1 MASIFERWRLINRP
15 SVINVTVSG
24 DASTQ
29 VLNMSARELYQT
41 QDNVQAVVNFLSN
54 SIAQLPLKVYR
65 RDGETERTRDR
76 DSVAALL
83 LWRPNDYMTSFE
95 FIRGLAEEYFV
106 FGCVYVWVVPD
117 TKSESG
123 YSMHLVPTEWIQ
135 STDGGTAYKP
145 GTLRVR
151 TKNDSLTVD
160 IPLEEFT
167 QFKTYSPGNPGGYLS
182 PLSALRQTLL
192 EQVEAGRFRR
202 QLWKS
207 SGRLNAQI
215 TRPKDVEPWDEETK
229 KKFVAAFREAWGS
242 GGSKAGS
249 IPLMEDGME
258 IKPFQTSWKE
268 AEWSQSVVF
277 SREAVAAA
285 YGVNPSLIWHSN
297 TQTYASA
304 KDNAR
309 ALYADCLGPV
319 LQMFQQRLNA
329 FLLPMIGEKPNVYV
343 EFDLEEKLKG
353 SFEERASILQSA
365 VGAPWLTRN
374 EARADNNLPP
384 IEGGDE
390 LITPLNVVT
399 GALAGVN
406 DTPGGS
412 YNYPGVGGDQEGKKR
427 VDTFEQFLKEAYK
440 VAQRN
445 TFERDRCECKQCKQ
459 EVELRIKGKSDAED
473 DETVQKVLVSFFK
486 RQARS
491 IIPKISAGTADFWDA
506 KRWDKELAE
515 DLAPV
520 LQKVS
525 DKHGKATAE
534 ELGAAYV
541 TELTEEYI
549 ETAAQA
555 RAKKINEGTLE
566 KITAELERDLEED
579 EEPDVAHVYEVRE
592 NTAEVLARAA
602 AGAIASF
609 AIQEAAHQ
617 AISEGAP
624 RVVGKIV
631 EKEWVTGP
639 NARESHQAMNGE
651 RVPLDADFSNGQHW
665 PGEDIGD
672 PAESCGCNCT
682 TEVVISRR

>member
-29 VLNMSARELYQT
+29 VLNMSARDLYQT

-135 STDGGTAYKP
+135 STEGGTAYKP

-202 QLWKS
+202 QLWRS

-215 TRPKDVEPWDEETK
+215 IRPKDVEPWDEEAK
-229 KKFVAAFREAWGS
+229 KKFVEAFRAAWGS

-304 KDNAR
+304 KDNSR

-319 LQMFQQRLNA
+319 LQMFQQRINA
-329 FLLPMIGEKPNVYV
+329 FLLPMIGEESNVYV
-343 EFDLEEKLKG
+343 EFDLTEKLKG

-390 LITPLNVVT
+390 LITPLNVT
-399 GALAGVN
+399 EGGQASPQDTQGDAYDYDGVDN
-406 DTPGGS
+406 QS
-412 YNYPGVGGDQEGKKR
+412 KKL
-427 VDTFEQFLKEAYK
+427 EP
-440 VAQRN
+440 
-445 TFERDRCECKQCKQ
+445 CGCKQCKQ

-525 DKHGKATAE
+525 DKHGKAAAE
-534 ELGAAYV
+534 KLGAAYV
-541 TELTEEYI
+541 TELTEDYI

-579 EEPDVAHVYEVRE
+579 EEPDVGHVYEVRE
-592 NTAEVLARAA
+592 NTTEVLARAA

-624 RVVGKIV
+624 SVVGKIV

>member
-1 MASIFERWRLINRP
+1 MASIFERWRMVNRP

-41 QDNVQAVVNFLSN
+41 QDNLQAVVNFLAN
-54 SIAQLPLKVYR
+54 SIAQLPLKVYI
-65 RDGETERTRDR
+65 RDGEDERRRDR

-83 LWRPNDYMTSFE
+83 LWRPNDYQTSFE

-106 FGCVYVWVVPD
+106 YGCVYVWVVPD
-117 TKSESG
+117 LKSASG
-123 YSMHLVPTEWIQ
+123 YAMHLVPTEWVE
-135 STDGGTAYKP
+135 STKDGTAYKP

-151 TKNDSLTVD
+151 TKNNSLTVD

-182 PLSALRQTLL
+182 PIAALRQQLL

-202 QLWKS
+202 QLWRS

-215 TRPKDVEPWDEETK
+215 TRPKDVAPWDEPTRN
-229 KKFVAAFREAWGS
+229 KFAQAFREAWGS

-249 IPLMEDGME
+249 IPIMEDGME
-258 IKPFQTSWKE
+258 IKPFSTSFKE
-268 AEWSQSVVF
+268 QEWSQSVIF
-277 SREAVAAA
+277 TREAVAAA

-329 FLLPMIGEKPNVYV
+329 FLLPMIGEAPNVYV
-343 EFDLEEKLKG
+343 EFDLTEKLKG

-384 IEGGDE
+384 VEGGDE
-390 LITPLNVVT
+390 LIVPLNVT
-399 GALAGVN
+399 EGGQASPQ
-406 DTPGGS
+406 DTQGDA
-412 YNYPGVGGDQEGKKR
+412 YDYPGIDNQSKKL
-427 VDTFEQFLKEAYK
+427 EP
-440 VAQRN
+440 
-445 TFERDRCECKQCKQ
+445 CGCKQCKQ
-459 EVELRIKGKSDAED
+459 EIELRIKGKSDKED
-473 DETVQKVLVSFFK
+473 DEKVQNVLVAFYR

-491 IIPKISAGTADFWDA
+491 VIPKIRAGSSDFWDS

-515 DLAPV
+515 DLQPV
-520 LQKVS
+520 LQDIA
-525 DKHGKATAE
+525 DKHGKDTAG
-534 ELGAAYV
+534 ELGAEYV
-541 TELTEEYI
+541 TEVTENYI
-549 ETAAQA
+549 AAASEA
-555 RAKKINEGTLE
+555 RAKKINEGTQ
-566 KITAELERDLEED
+566 KQITKELNRDFEED
-579 EEPDVAHVYEVRE
+579 EEPDIAHVYEVRE
-592 NTAEVLARAA
+592 NTSDVLARSA

-609 AIQEAAHQ
+609 AIQEATHQ
-617 AISEGAP
+617 AISAGAP

-631 EKEWVTGP
+631 EKEWVTGE

-672 PAESCGCNCT
+672 PNESCGCNCT